1 MGNSNE
7 ELRLNHEHI
16 EAMELIRN
24 THDIK
29 ERKIL
34 NEEKI
39 HELALQKHKM
49 EIERLMKL
57 DNHNQKPLDN

>member
-1 MGNSNE
+1 MGNINE
-7 ELRLNHEHI
+7 EKRLNHEHI
-16 EAMELIRN
+16 EAMELLRN

-34 NEEKI
+34 IEEKI

-57 DNHNQKPLDN
+57 DNNKQKPLDN

>member
-1 MGNSNE
+1 
-7 ELRLNHEHI
+7 
-16 EAMELIRN
+16 MELIRN
-24 THDIK
+24 THDIM